1 MGLTYCD
8 SGRVRKETKAER
20 SKGLQTGCIRKLSLR
35 QYGLTKRQEA
45 VVMFF
50 REILNEDLGCAS
62 YVVADGGE
70 AAIIDPKWEIEEY
83 LKVAEE
89 NGFRVAHILETHN
102 HADHLSGHGRLVED
116 AGATIHISKEADVEY
131 DHEPLADGDVVEV
144 GETRI
149 VALATPGHRPEHL
162 SFLVED
168 ASRSEEPWLL
178 LTGDSL
184 FVGDLARPDLAVEPE
199 EGARGLFHSLRKL
212 GELEDFVE
220 IRPAHIGGSL
230 CGGANMSRKPDSTI
244 GFERRFNDYLRFED
258 EEEFVRTLTAEQT
271 PQPPNFER
279 IVELNRGPLL
289 TQVAPLKPLLPHRVK
304 ELVEAGAVLIDGR
317 DQRGFDS
324 AHVPGSINVTMNQTG
339 VGTRAA
345 WVLDPES
352 EVITTAEGE
361 EDAQRMIRLLEAVG
375 FRRIRGYL
383 EGGIN
388 AWRAANLEVETTPA
402 LDVSGLAERIKR
414 QEVDVLDVRDDPE
427 WDAGHVEGSIHV
439 PYQQLRDEIPDE
451 VRNAKG
457 PLAVA
462 CSGGIRSSL
471 AASLLKRAGVE
482 NVEHVA
488 DGGIPGLEHEG
499 IDLVE

>member
-1 MGLTYCD
+1 
-8 SGRVRKETKAER
+8 
-20 SKGLQTGCIRKLSLR
+20 
-35 QYGLTKRQEA
+35 
-45 VVMFF
+45 MFF

-62 YVVADGGE
+62 YVLADGGE
-70 AAIIDPKWEIEEY
+70 AAIIDPKWEVEEY
-83 LKVAEE
+83 LQIAGD
-89 NGFRVAHILETHN
+89 NGFRVTHILETHN
-102 HADHLSGHGRLVED
+102 HADHLSGHGRLAED
-116 AGATIHISKEADVEY
+116 TGATILISKDSDVEY

-144 GETRI
+144 GQTRI

-212 GELEDFVE
+212 REFEDFVE
-220 IRPAHIGGSL
+220 VRPAHIGGSL

-244 GFERRFNDYLRFED
+244 GFERRFNTYLQFEQED
-258 EEEFVRTLTAEQT
+258 EFVRTVAAEQT

-279 IVELNRGPLL
+279 IVALNRGPLL
-289 TQVAPLKPLLPHRVK
+289 TEAVPLKPLLPQRVK

-317 DQRGFDS
+317 DQREFDS
-324 AHVPGSINVTMNQTG
+324 AHAPGAINVTMNQTA

-352 EVITTAEGE
+352 EVITTAGGD

-388 AWRAANLEVETTPA
+388 AWRAAKLEVETTPA
-402 LDVSGLAERIKR
+402 LDVPGLAGRIKR
-414 QEVDVLDVRDDPE
+414 EEVVVLDVRDDAE
-427 WDAGHVEGSIHV
+427 WEAGHVEGSIHV
-439 PYQQLRDEIPDE
+439 PYQQLREEIPDE
-451 VRNAKG
+451 VRNTDK

-462 CSGGIRSSL
+462 CSAGIRSSL
-471 AASLLKRAGVE
+471 AASLLKRAGVK

-488 DGGIPGLEHEG
+488 DGGVPDLEREG